1 MQAGLAE
8 RREALEAIAAGLA
21 QQAEAVESRLNRL
34 TTLLS
39 ETLGT
44 AEERI
49 TSGRQHAC
57 ASAPRRRRSARAAR

>member
-21 QQAEAVESRLNRL
+21 QQTEAVEGRLNRL

-44 AEERI
+44 AEARI
-49 TSGRQHAC
+49 TSVGDERARK
-57 ASAPRRRRSARAAR
+57 RRADDEARRLT